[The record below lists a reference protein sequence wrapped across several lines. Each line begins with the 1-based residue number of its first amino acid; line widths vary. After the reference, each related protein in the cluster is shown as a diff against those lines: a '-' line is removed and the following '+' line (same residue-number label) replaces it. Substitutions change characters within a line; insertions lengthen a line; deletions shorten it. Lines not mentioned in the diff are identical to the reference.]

1 MPSQDGVH
9 PRLTKSDEQGYGPS
23 GPYARRA
30 GYDMI
35 AGAEAGLLH
44 LTGEQGRKPVRP
56 GLGLTYMCTG
66 LYTHGAIM
74 AALHA
79 RERSGV
85 GQRIDGSLFEAQV
98 ALLVN
103 VGLS

>member
-1 MPSQDGVH
+1 
-9 PRLTKSDEQGYGPS
+9 
-23 GPYARRA
+23 
-30 GYDMI
+30 MI